1 MKGLESIEQY
11 KQIVCPHCQYHNK
24 ENCNVKCFINIIEKE
39 LKALKIIKEKELN
52 IVFVKR
58 YNLEDFN
65 YQCRYDQQL
74 SKEEYKLLK
83 EVLK

>member
-1 MKGLESIEQY
+1 MKGLEALKVIYNLEDLQGGRDEFWKAY
-11 KQIVCPHCQYHNK
+11 R
-24 ENCNVKCFINIIEKE
+24 IIEKE

-52 IVFVKR
+52 IFFVKR
-58 YNLEDFN
+58 CNLEDFN